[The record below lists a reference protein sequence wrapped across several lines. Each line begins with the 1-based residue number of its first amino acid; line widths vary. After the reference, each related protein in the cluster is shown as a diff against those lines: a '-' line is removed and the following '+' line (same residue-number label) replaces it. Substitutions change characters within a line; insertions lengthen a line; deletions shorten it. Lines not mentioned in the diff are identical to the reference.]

1 MARNVTKEQLIV
13 HKDNAISALD
23 SYLSSLIEN
32 PDPKIHS
39 KSDKF
44 SYWLEDWSTFLEF
57 EHRFSPSH
65 LRRYKRGEIVKAHLG
80 YNIGSEEGGLHYCVV
95 IDKDN
100 SKNSPVIT
108 IIPLTSV
115 KPTTDIEHLPK
126 GSIFLGNELFTS
138 LNSKFASESK
148 RLAKEL
154 GDLQNLLSLR
164 EETSDAEIEDILSK
178 KTNLELENILSK
190 IELCERNQE
199 LCRNVAKEIQRMK
212 RGSIALVHQIRTI
225 SKIRIYDPKTNFD
238 ILSNVKLSNEK
249 LDLIDTEIINSF
261 TK

>member
-13 HKDNAISALD
+13 HKNNAISALD

-32 PDPKIHS
+32 PDPKIWS
-39 KSDKF
+39 KSDKL

-57 EHRFSPSH
+57 EQSFSPSS
-65 LRRYKRGEIVKAHLG
+65 LRRYKRGEIIKAHLG
-80 YNIGSEEGGLHYCVV
+80 YNVGSEEGGLHYCVV
-95 IDKDN
+95 IEKDN
-100 SKNSPVIT
+100 PKNSPVIT

-126 GSIFLGNELFTS
+126 GNIFLGNELFTS
-138 LNSKFASESK
+138 LSSKFTSESK

-154 GDLQNLLSLR
+154 NDLENLLSLC
-164 EETSDAEIEDILSK
+164 EETTDAEIEDILSR
-178 KTNLELENILSK
+178 KTNLELKNILSK
-190 IELCERNQE
+190 IELCERNQK

-249 LDLIDTEIINSF
+249 LDLIDKEIIENF